1 MKRYIE
7 SYGQDID
14 GYRGT
19 TQIYYEL
26 EQSDEEE
33 IKAQVEEYL
42 SSLDEDED
50 PDTELD
56 IVLIDPISEEDIYYT
71 INIKD
76 FRWF

>member
-1 MKRYIE
+1 MVRYVE

-14 GYRGT
+14 GNRG
-19 TQIYYEL
+19 QAQVFFEI
-26 EQSDEEE
+26 EQSDEDD

-42 SSLDEDED
+42 ATLEEDED

-56 IVLIDPISEEDIYYT
+56 IVLIDPVSEEDIYFT

-76 FRWF
+76 YR

>member
-56 IVLIDPISEEDIYYT
+56 IVLIDPISEEDVYFT

-76 FRWF
+76 YRWL

>member
-1 MKRYIE
+1 MVRYVE

-14 GYRGT
+14 GNRD
-19 TQIYYEL
+19 QSQVFYEI
-26 EQSDEEE
+26 EQSDEDD

-42 SSLDEDED
+42 ACLDEDED

-56 IVLIDPISEEDIYYT
+56 IVLIDPVSEEEVYFT

-76 FRWF
+76 YR

>member
-76 FRWF
+76 FR